1 MKLRKD
7 IMNYAASNRNPPKGY
22 GSIRAGMEVAKFR
35 SERMKY
41 WKEQIGNGSYT
52 DEVFERADDDVISEF
67 GQPF

>member
-22 GSIRAGMEVAKFR
+22 GSISAGLKVEKFR

-41 WKEQIGNGSYT
+41 WREQIGNGSYT
-52 DEVFERADDDVISEF
+52 DEVFERAYDDVIAEF
-67 GQPF
+67 GHPF

>member
-7 IMNYAASNRNPPKGY
+7 IMNYAASMKNPPKGY
-22 GSIRAGMEVAKFR
+22 GSISAGLEVAKYR
-35 SERMKY
+35 SDRMKY

>member
-1 MKLRKD
+1 MKLRRD

-22 GSIRAGMEVAKFR
+22 GSISAGMEVAKFR